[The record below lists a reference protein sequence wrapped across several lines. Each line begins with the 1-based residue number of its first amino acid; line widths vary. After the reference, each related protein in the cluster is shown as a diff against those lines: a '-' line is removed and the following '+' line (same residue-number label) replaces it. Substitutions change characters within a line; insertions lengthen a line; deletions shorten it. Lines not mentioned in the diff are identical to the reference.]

1 MRTEESTNPNNPA
14 NVTNE
19 SAKNNKRDPDPKS
32 SQVLVISTVIG
43 VLTILVLAISYY
55 YGIVRF

>member
-1 MRTEESTNPNNPA
+1 MRTEEPTNPNNPA
-14 NVTNE
+14 NVMSE
-19 SAKNNKRDPDPKS
+19 STQNNRQDPNPKS

-43 VLTILVLAISYY
+43 VLTILILSISYY

>member
-1 MRTEESTNPNNPA
+1 MRTEEPTNPNNPA
-14 NVTNE
+14 NVTGE
-19 SAKNNKRDPDPKS
+19 SIKNNKQDPDPKS
-32 SQVLVISTVIG
+32 SQVLVISTAIG

>member
-1 MRTEESTNPNNPA
+1 MRTEEPTNPNNPA

-19 SAKNNKRDPDPKS
+19 AAKNNKRDPDPKS
-32 SQVLVISTVIG
+32 SQVLVISTVVG